1 MFLVY
6 AVQKMK
12 LVLKGF
18 FRKCG
23 QYRKSNEFETMGK
36 MLAFTREILKEE
48 VRYLYSVYSG

>member
-48 VRYLYSVYSG
+48 VHYLYSVYSG